1 MKKTILLIGTLDT
14 KGEEFA
20 YVKDLIEKRG
30 HRVLTMDTGILGTPF
45 FEPDISAHQVAEAGG
60 ASLEALQ
67 EKGDRGF
74 AIEIMIA
81 GVAELTLELF
91 EKNAFDGMLSLGGGG
106 GTVVATAA
114 MRQVPVGVPRV
125 MVSTMASADVSPY
138 VGIKDITM
146 MYSVVDVAGLNRISR
161 RVFSNAVGAI
171 CGMVEQEIES
181 GADKPVIAASMFG
194 VTTPCVT
201 EVRKLLEKEG
211 YEVLIFHATGAG
223 GRSMEGL
230 ILDGYIA
237 GVADV
242 TTTEWCD
249 ELVGGVLSAG
259 PTRLDAA
266 AMKGVPQ
273 VVSLGALDMV
283 NFNAM
288 ETVPAKFKDRTFYR
302 HNPNVTLM
310 RTTPDECYQL
320 GKIVAEK
327 LNVAQGPTALLVP
340 LRGVSMI
347 DAEGQL
353 FYDPEADQAL
363 FKGVRDHVKPPV
375 QLQEL
380 DLHINDPE
388 FAAAIAGQL
397 LQYLENESN

>member
-20 YVKDLIEKRG
+20 YVRNLILKRG
-30 HRVLTMDTGILGTPF
+30 HKVLMMDTGIMGNPYF
-45 FEPDISAHQVAEAGG
+45 KPDISAHEIAEAGG
-60 ASLEALQ
+60 ASLAVLQ
-67 EKGDRGF
+67 QKGDRGF
-74 AIEIMIA
+74 AIEVMMA
-81 GVAELTLELF
+81 GVAERTVELF
-91 EKNAFDGMLSLGGGG
+91 EQGAFDGVLSLGGGG

-114 MRQVPVGVPRV
+114 MRQLPVGIPRV
-125 MVSTMASADVSPY
+125 MVSTMASSDVHPY

-146 MYSVVDVAGLNRISR
+146 MYAVVDVAGLNGISR
-161 RVFSNAVGAI
+161 RIFSNAVGAI
-171 CGMVEQEIES
+171 CGMVEQRVD
-181 GADKPVIAASMFG
+181 ATTDKPVIAASMFG

-201 EVRKLLEKEG
+201 EVRKRLEREG

-230 ILDGYIA
+230 IFDGYIA

-249 ELVGGVLSAG
+249 ELIGGVLSSG

-266 AMKGVPQ
+266 AKSGVPQ
-273 VVSLGALDMV
+273 VVSCGALDMV

-288 ETVPAKFKDRTFYR
+288 ETVPGRFKDRLFYR

-310 RTTPDECYQL
+310 RTTPHECYQL
-320 GKIVAEK
+320 GKVIAEK
-327 LNVAQGPTALLVP
+327 LNAAKDKTSMFVP

-347 DAEGQL
+347 DAVGEP
-353 FYDPEADQAL
+353 FHDPEADQAL
-363 FKGVRDHVKPPV
+363 FQGLRDYVLPHINLV
-375 QLQEL
+375 EF

-388 FAAAIAGQL
+388 FAAAIAEQL
-397 LQYLENESN
+397 VAYLA